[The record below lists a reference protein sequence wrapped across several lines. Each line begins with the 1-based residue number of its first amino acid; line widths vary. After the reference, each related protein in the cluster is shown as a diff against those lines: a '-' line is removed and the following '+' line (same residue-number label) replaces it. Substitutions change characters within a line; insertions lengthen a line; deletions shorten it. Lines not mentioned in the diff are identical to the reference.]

1 MTSKIIP
8 STSDAAN
15 NLTIIF
21 ILELRNSYMRLLRIS
36 AVTLLVNDMNK
47 SCGFY
52 SKIPGFALSYSSK
65 SFTTFTL
72 EENIGKQTHL
82 NLELSIQDNSTDNKP
97 IHFGRIIFHTDNVD
111 ALYCYLKNDDFLSKL
126 IIIESKPVNA
136 KWGERYFHI
145 RDPDGYQISF
155 AQSLKET

>member
-1 MTSKIIP
+1 MW
-8 STSDAAN
+8 
-15 NLTIIF
+15 LTILLLF
-21 ILELRNSYMRLLRIS
+21 LFGHLWYSYMRLLRIS

-47 SCGFY
+47 SCEFY

-82 NLELSIQDNSTDNKP
+82 NLELSIQDNLPDNKP
-97 IHFGRIIFHTDNVD
+97 RHFGRIIFHTDDVD

-126 IIIESKPVNA
+126 MIIESKPVNA

-145 RDPDGYQISF
+145 RDPDRYQISF
-155 AQSLKET
+155 AQPLK